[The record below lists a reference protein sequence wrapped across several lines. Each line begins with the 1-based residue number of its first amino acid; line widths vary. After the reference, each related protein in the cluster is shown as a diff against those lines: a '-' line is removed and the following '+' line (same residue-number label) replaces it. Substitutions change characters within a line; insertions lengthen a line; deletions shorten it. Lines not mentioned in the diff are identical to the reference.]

1 MTAGT
6 SRLPAHSSSDFYAR
20 LTQLQVRLVGRLH
33 LGLVTRVTRY
43 GLRRDLALPME
54 KKPAA
59 KIPIAV
65 RELRES
71 DLSALLSTDDVRD
84 NAEEC
89 LEIARRRAFVEKG
102 IARCFVAV
110 DKRTDTACYMQW
122 LIAAADVE
130 PIRQSGN
137 FPSLQPDEALL
148 ENAFTPVRY
157 RGLGI
162 MSAAMSVIA
171 ERAAYVGARYV
182 LTFVDDRNIASLKG
196 CQRSGFHP
204 HMMHDQAMFAFGLK
218 KQNSFRVLAENDPVR
233 SLTF

>member
-1 MTAGT
+1 MTAQT
-6 SRLPAHSSSDFYAR
+6 TRLPAHAFADLNAQ
-20 LTQLQVRLVGRLH
+20 LAQLQVRIAGRLH
-33 LGLVTRVTRY
+33 LGLLTRVTRY
-43 GLRRDLALPME
+43 GLRRDLAVPME

-59 KIPIAV
+59 KIPIKV
-65 RELRES
+65 RELRET
-71 DLSALLSTDDVRD
+71 DIAALLLTEDARG

-137 FPSLQPDEALL
+137 FPSLQPGEALL
-148 ENAFTPVRY
+148 ENAYTPVRY

-162 MSAAMSVIA
+162 MSAAMAEIA
-171 ERAAYVGARYV
+171 ERAAFIGARYV

-204 HMMHDQAMFAFGLK
+204 HLLHRQMMFAFGTVK
-218 KQNSFRVLAENDPVR
+218 RNSFAVLAENDPIR
-233 SLTF
+233 RTTF